1 MKPSEVLAAAR
12 ELLAVPGAWWDGS
25 AGAQKKATICAST
38 AISVTVAGD
47 VTLTEAVRARGYL
60 QRAIGRDAE
69 DGPEVIYTWNDT
81 PGRTLS
87 EVLAKYDIAINLAL
101 VDEMVTEVCA

>member
-12 ELLAVPGAWWDGS
+12 GALTVPGWWWDGS
-25 AGAQKKATICAST
+25 AGAPKTATICAST
-38 AISVTVAGD
+38 AISEQVEVSSAVA
-47 VTLTEAVRARGYL
+47 RSARGYL

-81 PGRTLS
+81 PGRTLD

-101 VDEMVTEVCA
+101 VDEMVTGVCA